1 MASISVYGLKTC
13 DTCRKAK
20 KALDGA
26 RVRYDFHDFRETPPT
41 KMQIGRWAK
50 AVGTAKLLN
59 KLSTTWRNLPAG
71 DKENLDDKMALA
83 LMAQH
88 PTLIKRPIIDNGPT
102 QVFVGWSK
110 ETQAAL
116 LK

>member
-1 MASISVYGLKTC
+1 MNLYGLKSC

-26 RVRYDFHDFRETPPT
+26 HVRYAFHDVREEPPT

-50 AVGTAKLLN
+50 AAGWEKLLN
-59 KLSTTWRNLPAG
+59 KSSTTWRGLSDAEKDG
-71 DKENLDDKMALA
+71 VTEKKALA
-83 LMAQH
+83 LMAEH
-88 PTLIKRPIIDNGPT
+88 PTLIKRPVIENGAT

-110 ETQAAL
+110 EVQDKVL
-116 LK
+116 D